1 MDGVMIEGC
10 WDGVTVELKCSGW
23 IEMLVV
29 SSFQDV
35 VPVWM
40 FNRCR
45 GVPRSLVES
54 TRRTLLTVILAS
66 TAASVMTLLQKWQDC
81 TFKGNTGNKLLI
93 R

>member
-1 MDGVMIEGC
+1 MIEGC
-10 WDGVTVELKCSGW
+10 GDGVMVELKCRGW

-29 SSFQDV
+29 SSCQDV

-54 TRRTLLTVILAS
+54 TRRTLRTVILAS

-81 TFKGNTGNKLLI
+81 TLEANTVNKVSK